1 MTYDDAFDALG
12 NDPAAVTD
20 TNTVTGGD
28 TGTVDITDTSIPG
41 DTLTVTVTDND
52 LNTNSGVAETIVVT
66 VVSDNGES
74 EDVTLTETG
83 PDTGVFEGTVDTTY
97 GNAAG
102 TDDDGTFNTEAGDI
116 LTVTYDDAFDA
127 LGNDPAAVTDT
138 NTVTG
143 GDTGTVD
150 ITDTTI
156 PGDTLTVTVTDNDL
170 NTNSGVAETIVVT
183 VVSDNGESED
193 VTINRNRS

>member
-74 EDVTLTETG
+74 EDVT
-83 PDTGVFEGTVDTTY
+83 
-97 GNAAG
+97 
-102 TDDDGTFNTEAGDI
+102 
-116 LTVTYDDAFDA
+116 
-127 LGNDPAAVTDT
+127 
-138 NTVTG
+138 
-143 GDTGTVD
+143 
-150 ITDTTI
+150 
-156 PGDTLTVTVTDNDL
+156 
-170 NTNSGVAETIVVT
+170 
-183 VVSDNGESED
+183 
-193 VTINRNRS
+193 INRDRT